1 MKKYNIINNTLGW
14 IIFAVAAFTYLSTI
28 EPTASY
34 WDCPEFVAQAFKSEV
49 GHPPGNP
56 IFILAGRF
64 AANFAG
70 GDVMKVAKCVNA
82 MSALLSAA
90 TILLLFWTITHLV
103 KRLVVRDG
111 EDDKMSLAQYLV
123 VMGSGVCGALAYTW
137 SDTFW
142 FSAVEAEVYAF
153 SSFCTAL
160 VFWLILKWENRASEL
175 QSDRWIILIAYVFGF
190 SLGVHLLN
198 LLCIPAIALVFYY
211 RNYKHTTVTGSL
223 ITLAISFAVIV
234 LILWGLEPG
243 FVELG
248 GYFDYFFVNVLGVP
262 YNVGVVVYAVLTL
275 AAFGWCIY
283 ELHRG
288 GSDKAI
294 SWSFF
299 LSIFMSGIPFIGE
312 SMFIPVVILVAL
324 GLYLFRFMKK
334 VPVRIFSNVIL
345 SILMIFIGF
354 TCYSL
359 IIVRSNANTPL
370 DENSPN
376 SMFALSGYLSR
387 DQYGKTPL
395 LYGQVYTATT
405 PQYQSD
411 ENGRA
416 TARMTKGAKQYT
428 RVVKT
433 HAGEPDRYIMKGY
446 NGDLVYPREMC
457 MLFPR
462 VWSAQHTDYYN
473 SYFNVQE
480 NPFDNVLATI
490 VVDADGNPDTRFQ
503 QSQQLL
509 PRPSFGDNL
518 DFFFGYQ
525 LNYMY
530 FRYFMW
536 NFAGRQND
544 IQGLNGQSGDV
555 TRGNWISGIP
565 AIDNARLGDQSLMP
579 TDYTTGNK
587 GHNVFYCLPLL
598 LGIIGLLW
606 QAFAGKRGI
615 EQFWVVFFLFFMTG
629 IAIVLYLNQPPLQP
643 RERDYAYAGSFYAF
657 AIWIGMGVAGLWRAA
672 VWLLTKGKKAKT
684 ENEAAQIDRQAS
696 SSTPALAM
704 AVVAAVIGLL
714 VPLQMVSQTWD
725 DHDRSNRYACHDF
738 GMNYLSSVAP
748 NGIIFTNGD
757 NDTFPLWYLQE
768 VEGYRTD
775 VRVVNLSYLATDWYI
790 SQMQR
795 AAYQSK
801 PLPMLA
807 DPTTY
812 AYDSRQGNLID
823 GGDTDTKM
831 SVDQA
836 LTKDY
841 SDNSDTSDDGHVTG
855 HLPSGNLYIP
865 ANVDAAVAA
874 GIIKKSQ
881 ADQAQSNIDIDLLA
895 AHRGEPT
902 IQLTSSD
909 LMALDII
916 NASIKGGWKRPCYFA
931 CTVDNRLYT
940 VYSPYLQNT
949 GMAYQI
955 TPLRTQSMGQDPVCN
970 TDTMYRNVTER
981 FRWGGLDQPDAEKK
995 LYLDETVRRM
1005 VSTTRSQ
1012 MINLA
1017 GDLANEADT
1026 FKLAGDKARA
1036 QQRVKMALN
1045 VLDLMVKKMPE
1056 RVCPYSFVIFNDSY
1070 ISAKMAMSQV
1080 YEQLSKTASRPDLH
1094 SKAVALLE
1102 QDAMRYSQW
1111 LKFEASLPEGLGMC
1125 DQDRNVCNAFYPQLM
1140 MYYKQINAGGYN
1152 ALLQKLRAHGVNT
1165 NQVEYNIKALLR
1177 QQQQYQQQS
1186 MIEAQRAAAAA
1197 VDSTAPQGQNM
1208 PGQGGD
1214 QDGNSN
1220 PLMGLQGMPGGS
1232 GEGDD
1237 QRQ

>member
-160 VFWLILKWENRASEL
+160 VFWLILKWENRASEP

-211 RNYKHTTVTGSL
+211 RNYKNTTVTGSL

-248 GYFDYFFVNVLGVP
+248 GYFDYFFVNVLGMP

-288 GSDKAI
+288 GSDKAK

-312 SMFIPVVILVAL
+312 SMIIPVVILVAL

-509 PRPSFGDNL
+509 PRPSFADNL

-615 EQFWVVFFLFFMTG
+615 EQF
-629 IAIVLYLNQPPLQP
+629 
-643 RERDYAYAGSFYAF
+643 
-657 AIWIGMGVAGLWRAA
+657 
-672 VWLLTKGKKAKT
+672 
-684 ENEAAQIDRQAS
+684 
-696 SSTPALAM
+696 
-704 AVVAAVIGLL
+704 
-714 VPLQMVSQTWD
+714 
-725 DHDRSNRYACHDF
+725 
-738 GMNYLSSVAP
+738 
-748 NGIIFTNGD
+748 
-757 NDTFPLWYLQE
+757 
-768 VEGYRTD
+768 
-775 VRVVNLSYLATDWYI
+775 
-790 SQMQR
+790 
-795 AAYQSK
+795 
-801 PLPMLA
+801 
-807 DPTTY
+807 
-812 AYDSRQGNLID
+812 
-823 GGDTDTKM
+823 
-831 SVDQA
+831 
-836 LTKDY
+836 
-841 SDNSDTSDDGHVTG
+841 
-855 HLPSGNLYIP
+855 
-865 ANVDAAVAA
+865 
-874 GIIKKSQ
+874 
-881 ADQAQSNIDIDLLA
+881 
-895 AHRGEPT
+895 
-902 IQLTSSD
+902 
-909 LMALDII
+909 
-916 NASIKGGWKRPCYFA
+916 
-931 CTVDNRLYT
+931 
-940 VYSPYLQNT
+940 
-949 GMAYQI
+949 
-955 TPLRTQSMGQDPVCN
+955 
-970 TDTMYRNVTER
+970 
-981 FRWGGLDQPDAEKK
+981 
-995 LYLDETVRRM
+995 
-1005 VSTTRSQ
+1005 
-1012 MINLA
+1012 
-1017 GDLANEADT
+1017 
-1026 FKLAGDKARA
+1026 
-1036 QQRVKMALN
+1036 
-1045 VLDLMVKKMPE
+1045 
-1056 RVCPYSFVIFNDSY
+1056 
-1070 ISAKMAMSQV
+1070 
-1080 YEQLSKTASRPDLH
+1080 
-1094 SKAVALLE
+1094 
-1102 QDAMRYSQW
+1102 
-1111 LKFEASLPEGLGMC
+1111 
-1125 DQDRNVCNAFYPQLM
+1125 
-1140 MYYKQINAGGYN
+1140 
-1152 ALLQKLRAHGVNT
+1152 
-1165 NQVEYNIKALLR
+1165 
-1177 QQQQYQQQS
+1177 
-1186 MIEAQRAAAAA
+1186 
-1197 VDSTAPQGQNM
+1197 
-1208 PGQGGD
+1208 
-1214 QDGNSN
+1214 
-1220 PLMGLQGMPGGS
+1220 
-1232 GEGDD
+1232 
-1237 QRQ
+1237 

>member
-160 VFWLILKWENRASEL
+160 VFWLILKWENRASEP

-211 RNYKHTTVTGSL
+211 RNYKNTTVTGSL

-462 VWSAQHTDYYN
+462 VWSAQHADYYN

-657 AIWIGMGVAGLWRAA
+657 AIWIGMGVAGLW
-672 VWLLTKGKKAKT
+672 
-684 ENEAAQIDRQAS
+684 
-696 SSTPALAM
+696 
-704 AVVAAVIGLL
+704 
-714 VPLQMVSQTWD
+714 
-725 DHDRSNRYACHDF
+725 
-738 GMNYLSSVAP
+738 
-748 NGIIFTNGD
+748 
-757 NDTFPLWYLQE
+757 
-768 VEGYRTD
+768 
-775 VRVVNLSYLATDWYI
+775 
-790 SQMQR
+790 
-795 AAYQSK
+795 
-801 PLPMLA
+801 
-807 DPTTY
+807 
-812 AYDSRQGNLID
+812 
-823 GGDTDTKM
+823 
-831 SVDQA
+831 
-836 LTKDY
+836 
-841 SDNSDTSDDGHVTG
+841 
-855 HLPSGNLYIP
+855 
-865 ANVDAAVAA
+865 
-874 GIIKKSQ
+874 
-881 ADQAQSNIDIDLLA
+881 
-895 AHRGEPT
+895 
-902 IQLTSSD
+902 
-909 LMALDII
+909 
-916 NASIKGGWKRPCYFA
+916 
-931 CTVDNRLYT
+931 
-940 VYSPYLQNT
+940 
-949 GMAYQI
+949 
-955 TPLRTQSMGQDPVCN
+955 
-970 TDTMYRNVTER
+970 
-981 FRWGGLDQPDAEKK
+981 
-995 LYLDETVRRM
+995 
-1005 VSTTRSQ
+1005 
-1012 MINLA
+1012 
-1017 GDLANEADT
+1017 
-1026 FKLAGDKARA
+1026 
-1036 QQRVKMALN
+1036 
-1045 VLDLMVKKMPE
+1045 
-1056 RVCPYSFVIFNDSY
+1056 
-1070 ISAKMAMSQV
+1070 
-1080 YEQLSKTASRPDLH
+1080 
-1094 SKAVALLE
+1094 
-1102 QDAMRYSQW
+1102 
-1111 LKFEASLPEGLGMC
+1111 
-1125 DQDRNVCNAFYPQLM
+1125 
-1140 MYYKQINAGGYN
+1140 
-1152 ALLQKLRAHGVNT
+1152 
-1165 NQVEYNIKALLR
+1165 
-1177 QQQQYQQQS
+1177 
-1186 MIEAQRAAAAA
+1186 
-1197 VDSTAPQGQNM
+1197 
-1208 PGQGGD
+1208 
-1214 QDGNSN
+1214 
-1220 PLMGLQGMPGGS
+1220 
-1232 GEGDD
+1232 
-1237 QRQ
+1237 